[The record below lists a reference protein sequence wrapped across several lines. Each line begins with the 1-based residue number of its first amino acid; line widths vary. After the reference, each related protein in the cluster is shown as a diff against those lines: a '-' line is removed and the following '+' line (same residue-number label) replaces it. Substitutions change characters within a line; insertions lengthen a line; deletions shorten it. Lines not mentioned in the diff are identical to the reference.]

1 MGEGNGV
8 SLSEA
13 GNAAFSQPLVFDQ
26 PEDDLDNEFI
36 IKELVE
42 IFRGI
47 KKFRQAIFVTHNAN
61 LVVNADAEQVIVAEN
76 HDGLLKCLPGSL
88 EHEETNQAI
97 RRILE
102 GGDEVS
108 KRREMRFRE
117 VMVTFGRV
125 TARF

>member
-61 LVVNADAEQVIVAEN
+61 LVVNADAEQVIVARTTMDFLNACPAVLNTKKQTRQFAEF
-76 HDGLLKCLPGSL
+76 LK
-88 EHEETNQAI
+88 
-97 RRILE
+97 E
-102 GGDEVS
+102 GT
-108 KRREMRFRE
+108 RFPSG
-117 VMVTFGRV
+117 GRC
-125 TARF
+125 AFAK